1 MAERKSFSETL
12 YGFFDRAEAF
22 FLFALLAGVASH
34 YLGFSQSI
42 TVIIIS
48 LGGLAAIF
56 FFMAFRPPAQT
67 SMPTQGGEKPDSIHL
82 LASTTLPKLLW
93 ISCAVGTSSLMLF
106 HSDAGNEGYKPGLM
120 IHSVVTPIS
129 LLIIGLAAA
138 KGVPGLRSLLPI
150 YFRALPLLLAAVYL
164 LRG

>member
-1 MAERKSFSETL
+1 MAERKGFSETL
-12 YGFFDRAEAF
+12 YGLFDRAETF
-22 FLFALLAGVASH
+22 FLFALTAGIVSR
-34 YLGFSQSI
+34 YLGFAQST
-42 TVIIIS
+42 TVIIVS

-56 FFMAFRPPAQT
+56 FFMAFRPPAQ
-67 SMPTQGGEKPDSIHL
+67 MPTPTGEKLDFIHL
-82 LASTTLPKLLW
+82 LVSTTLPKLLW
-93 ISCAVGTSSLMLF
+93 ISCAVGSSSLMLF
-106 HSDAGNEGYKPGLM
+106 LSDPGNEGYKPGLM

-129 LLIIGLAAA
+129 LLIIGFAAA

>member
-1 MAERKSFSETL
+1 MAERKSYSETL
-12 YGFFDRAEAF
+12 YGYFDRAESF
-22 FLFALLAGVASH
+22 FLFALLAGVASR

-56 FFMAFRPPAQT
+56 FFMAFRPPAQMST
-67 SMPTQGGEKPDSIHL
+67 PGGEKLDFIHL
-82 LASTTLPKLLW
+82 LVSTTLPKLLW
-93 ISCAVGTSSLMLF
+93 ISCAVGTSSLMLY

-129 LLIIGLAAA
+129 VLIFGLAAA